1 MNLFV
6 KKILNVEETMGNTQT
21 INKHTSLFLLT
32 WPIFVELFL
41 QMLIGNV
48 DQFMISRYSENAV
61 AAIGNVN
68 QIMNLLTITFSII
81 SMATTIMV
89 SQYLGSQNKDEVS
102 KLYSL
107 AVFCNLAFSVVIGGI
122 ILGSNEWM
130 FKVMQLPQELY
141 QDAKIY
147 ISIVG
152 GFVFLQAVFMTY
164 GAIFRSNGLMKQ
176 TMFISMA
183 INIIN
188 VVGNI
193 IFLTGLFGLPE
204 LGVTGVALSS
214 VISRF
219 IGVVLV
225 IRLFI
230 KKIQVT
236 VSLKYLRPFP
246 TDLFKQLMKIGLP
259 SAGESISYN
268 VAQMWILTCVNR
280 MGTYVVTTR
289 VYANMLAWFSFIY
302 SSALSSATQI
312 IVGHLVGAGEEDD
325 AEEVIN
331 KTLLPTIGI
340 TLVASIA
347 IYFAS
352 DIILGMFTDDP
363 MIIEL
368 GKKIMFIEIFL
379 EAGRTVNLIII
390 RALQAA
396 GDIKFPVTLG
406 ICSMW
411 GIAGL
416 FAYILGLEL
425 GLGLV
430 GVWIAMAADE
440 CFRAVCVYIRWK
452 KGKWRGRA
460 FVKC

>member
-1 MNLFV
+1 
-6 KKILNVEETMGNTQT
+6 MGTTGRITKN
-21 INKHTSLFLLT
+21 TSLFILT

-48 DQFMISRYSENAV
+48 DQFMISRYSETAV

-89 SQYLGSQNKDEVS
+89 SQYLGSNNKEQVS

-107 AVFCNLAFSVVIGGI
+107 AVFCNLAFSVLIGAI
-122 ILGSNEWM
+122 ILTANGWM
-130 FKVMQLPQELY
+130 FKMMQMPPELY
-141 QDAKIY
+141 HDAQVY
-147 ISIVG
+147 INIVG

-176 TMFISMA
+176 SMFISMV
-183 INIIN
+183 INIVN

-193 IFLTGLFGLPE
+193 ILLNGLFGLPQM
-204 LGVTGVALSS
+204 GVTGVALSS
-214 VISRF
+214 VISRLL
-219 IGVVLV
+219 GVACVMY
-225 IRLFI
+225 IFA
-230 KKIQVT
+230 KKIKIK
-236 VSLKYLRPFP
+236 VSFKYLRPFP
-246 TDLFKQLMKIGLP
+246 KDLFRDLMKIGVP

-268 VAQMWILTCVNR
+268 VAQMWILTTVNR

-312 IVGHLVGAGEEDD
+312 VVGHLVGAGQEDD
-325 AEEVIN
+325 ADEVIN
-331 KTLLPTIGI
+331 RTLIPTILI
-340 TLVASIA
+340 TLVVSVGL
-347 IYFAS
+347 YLAS
-352 DIILGMFTDDP
+352 DFIFGIFTKDP
-363 MIIEL
+363 LVLAL
-368 GKKIMFIEIFL
+368 GKQIMFIEIFL
-379 EAGRTVNLIII
+379 EVGRTVNLLII

-411 GIAGL
+411 GIAGFL
-416 FAYILGLEL
+416 SYVLGIKMNM
-425 GLGLV
+425 GLI
-430 GVWIAMAADE
+430 GVWIAMCLDE
-440 CFRAVCVYIRWK
+440 CVRAVIVYVRWRQ
-452 KGKWRGRA
+452 GKWRGRSFIQLDDVIMQEEESMIA
-460 FVKC
+460 